1 MHSDSSLTVG
11 LGDRA
16 YDIIVGRDLL
26 ARADNLAAAQLT
38 DRHVIIITDSQVAG
52 YHLDSLA
59 SACSRVARRCDT
71 LTITAG
77 EASKSMSVLSVLLED
92 ILALGVDRGVVLVA
106 LGGGVVGDLAGFA
119 AASLLRGVDFIQ
131 VPTSLLAQVDSSV
144 GGKTG
149 VNAAAGKNLIGAF
162 HQPRLVL
169 ADTAVLDTLPD
180 RELRAG
186 YAEVAKYGLL
196 GDADFFEWLEAHGA
210 DVLTR
215 EPQALKDAIMTSC
228 AAKAR
233 IVEAD
238 EREAGTRAL
247 LNLGHTFGH
256 ALEATAGYNGSLLH
270 GEAVAAG
277 MGLAFDLAQHLD
289 LCTGQDAV
297 RAKAHLDASGLPFSL
312 ASAPVCHTSV
322 CGTSSDALI
331 QLMQRD
337 KKVRDGQMRFVL
349 PRGIGDSFVCDD
361 VPIAALHHV
370 LEESRQ

>member
-26 ARADNLAAAQLT
+26 TRADNLAAAQLT

-256 ALEATAGYNGSLLH
+256 ALEATAGYDGSLLH

-297 RAKAHLDASGLPFSL
+297 RVKAHLDASGLPFSL

-349 PRGIGDSFVCDD
+349 PRGIGDSFVCDY

>member
-233 IVEAD
+233 IVETD
-238 EREAGTRAL
+238 EREIGTRAL

-256 ALEATAGYNGSLLH
+256 ALEATAGYDGSLLH

-277 MGLAFDLAQHLD
+277 MGLAFDLAQHLN

-297 RAKAHLDASGLPFSL
+297 RVKAHLDASGLPFSL

-349 PRGIGDSFVCDD
+349 PRGIGDSFVCDY